1 MNRFKNIQ
9 TLYFLGIGGIGMSA
23 LARYFHR
30 MGKEIHGYDLHPTPL
45 TTKLE
50 QEGMFIHYEASPQ
63 FIPAD
68 VELVIYTP
76 AIPKTNKELVAFRH
90 LNIPMMKRAE
100 AIGVLSQHYFTIAI
114 GGTHGKT
121 TITAC
126 VAHLLQSAGIPVVA
140 FIGGIAK
147 NFDSNF
153 VWAPHAEIMI
163 VEADEY
169 DRSLLQIEPDLSLVS
184 SISADHLDIY
194 KDVNDLQETFL
205 TFARKTAKNGT
216 LIVQK
221 NLKTF
226 NRFEGRKTTYGIG
239 DDADVTTD
247 NIVLK
252 EGKFCFTLRIPKEKE
267 TTISLEVPGK
277 HSVENALGA
286 AAIAHKMGLSI
297 ENIKIGLETFRGVE
311 RRFDFKINT
320 PERVYIDD
328 YAHHPDEI
336 NATLEAVRMLFPQKK
351 MTVVFQPHLY
361 SRTRDFATAFAQAL
375 EKADEILLLPVYPA
389 REQPIEGV
397 DSNIILDKINNKN
410 RQLLDKESLFQWLQ
424 TEKPELL
431 LTLGAGDIGLMS
443 DTIEKL
449 LQGE

>member
-30 MGKEIHGYDLHPTPL
+30 TGKEIHGYDLHPTPL

-50 QEGMFIHYEASPQ
+50 QEGMFIHYEASTQ
-63 FIPAD
+63 LIPAEI
-68 VELVIYTP
+68 ELVIYTP
-76 AIPKTNKELVAFRH
+76 AIPKSNKEFVALRH
-90 LNIPMMKRAE
+90 SKIPMMKRAE
-100 AIGVLSQHYFTIAI
+100 AIGILSQHYFTIAI
-114 GGTHGKT
+114 AGTHGKT
-121 TITAC
+121 SITAC
-126 VAHLLQSAGIPVVA
+126 AAHLLHSAGIPVVA

-147 NFDSNF
+147 NFNSNF
-153 VWAPHAEIMI
+153 VFAPDAEIMI

-169 DRSLLQIEPDLSLVS
+169 DRSLLQLKPDISLVS

-194 KDVNDLQETFL
+194 KDVKDLQETFL
-205 TFARKTAKNGT
+205 AFAQKTAKNGT
-216 LIVQK
+216 LIVRN
-221 NLKTF
+221 NLKTLD
-226 NRFEGRKTTYGIG
+226 RFDGRKITYGIG

-247 NIVLK
+247 DIVIE

-267 TTISLEVPGK
+267 VSISLEVPGK

-286 AAIAHKMGLSI
+286 AAIACKIGLSI
-297 ENIKIGLETFRGVE
+297 EKIKKGLETFRGVE

-336 NATLEAVRMLFPQKK
+336 NATLEAARMLFPRKK
-351 MTVVFQPHLY
+351 ITVVFQPHLY
-361 SRTRDFATAFAQAL
+361 SRTRDFATGFAHAL
-375 EKADEILLLPVYPA
+375 EKADEIFLLPVYPA

-397 DSNIILDKINNKN
+397 DSNIIFNKINNKN
-410 RQLLDKESLFQWLQ
+410 KHLVNKESLLQRLQ

-443 DTIEKL
+443 GTIEKL